1 MYRNTKSWL
10 DTFLMIFLYPGKSMQ
25 KLCRIWAMSKPE
37 SHKDLLSTTAAKG
50 VSVWTI
56 SSKFMSSLVFR
67 ILSWISKHDSFSSCW
82 AQGLAGNSSF
92 L

>member
-1 MYRNTKSWL
+1 
-10 DTFLMIFLYPGKSMQ
+10 MILYIEGCSN
-25 KLCRIWAMSKPE
+25 I
-37 SHKDLLSTTAAKG
+37 LLSTTAAKG
-50 VSVWTI
+50 VSVCTI